1 VVFGKKDSTFGNQR
15 MIIYLLWGLIFG
27 GLFHYVMIVTQQEVV
42 LSEIILVVLGWPL
55 ILLFFVLGLIN
66 EFRK

>member
-1 VVFGKKDSTFGNQR
+1 

-27 GLFHYVMIVTQQEVV
+27 GLFHYAMIVTQQKVV

-55 ILLFFVLGLIN
+55 ILLFFVFGLIN

>member
-1 VVFGKKDSTFGNQR
+1 MVFGKKDSTFGNQR

-27 GLFHYVMIVTQQEVV
+27 GLFHYAMIVTQQKVV
-42 LSEIILVVLGWPL
+42 LSEIILVVVGWPL
-55 ILLFFVLGLIN
+55 ILLFFVFGLIN

>member
-1 VVFGKKDSTFGNQR
+1 